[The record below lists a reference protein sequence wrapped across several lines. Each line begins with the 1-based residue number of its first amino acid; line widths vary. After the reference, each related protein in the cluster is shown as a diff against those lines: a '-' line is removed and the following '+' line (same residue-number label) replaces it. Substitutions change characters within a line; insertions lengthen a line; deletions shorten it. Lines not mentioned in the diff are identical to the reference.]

1 MTTCMLL
8 LFVPTQMKA
17 ATDAKQST
25 TIAVSASEAITVN
38 TQIARLEEISDM
50 DMSTLSRT
58 EKNELRSEVRAIK
71 NEMDEQT
78 NKDAKTATND
88 GTVYI
93 SVGGSL
99 LLIIILLLIL
109 L

>member
-1 MTTCMLL
+1 MTACMLL
-8 LFVPTQMKA
+8 LFVPTQLKA
-17 ATDAKQST
+17 STDVKNT
-25 TIAVSASEAITVN
+25 TVAVSASEAVVVN
-38 TQIARLEEISDM
+38 SQIARLEEISEM

-78 NKDAKTATND
+78 NKDATQATND

-99 LLIIILLLIL
+99 LLVIILLLIL